1 MHAGVPIPVLLSTP
15 SPLVVYS
22 FCKDR
27 RQCIMETLAEALGLH
42 GQTGIVA
49 VTGTGGRKALICALS
64 GIPGLSFRDEAAED
78 SDFAAAHA
86 PGELPQIAG
95 ADRVLLLINAAGFG
109 KPIQDAVRHPERFCR
124 AAGLAPADPLTP
136 QAVADLLFAEDIPAD
151 TLLIAGVTDDST
163 RADALALA
171 ALLHESFPMVR
182 ILACDLDQNPA
193 AYELL

>member
-78 SDFAAAHA
+78 SYFAAAHA

-109 KPIQDAVRHPERFCR
+109 KPIQDAVRHPERFCQ
-124 AAGLAPADPLTP
+124 ATGLAPSDPLTP
-136 QAVADLLFAEDIPAD
+136 EALGDLLFAEDIPAD
-151 TLLIAGVTDDST
+151 TLLINGVTDDKT
-163 RADALALA
+163 RGSALALA
-171 ALLHESFPMVR
+171 DLLHESFPMVR
-182 ILACDLDQNPA
+182 LFACDLTQDPA
-193 AYELL
+193 RFELI